1 MRGKEKMMFN
11 LTLTYENDCR
21 AEALEPI
28 MDDIING
35 MPLFELM
42 EVHDDWYYTDSA
54 IIELAIANG
63 WDIEEAMHCDEIDE
77 ALNEVLCFD
86 GPHAS
91 IRAALVNEAYDYLVV
106 RGIARY

>member
-1 MRGKEKMMFN
+1 MFN

-54 IIELAIANG
+54 IIELAIVNG
-63 WDIEEAMHCDEIDE
+63 WDIEAAMHNDEIDE
-77 ALNEVLCFD
+77 ILEEMLCNDGVHDAIRTILLNEAC
-86 GPHAS
+86 
-91 IRAALVNEAYDYLVV
+91 DYLVTE
-106 RGIARY
+106 GIARY